1 MCRLYP
7 LFVNHLRD
15 RMKLSRHILPLLMV
29 LCILLS
35 CARQAET
42 VEVKPLNP
50 DSVPMMVTHNVRTLI
65 SDSGVTQYRI
75 TTPVWYV
82 YDGGQNPHWNFPK
95 GAFLEQ
101 FDKKFKV
108 VATVRCDS
116 ARYNTAEQLWR
127 LDGNVRIQNVEGD
140 LIVTNQMFWDQR
152 WDEVRSDSFVHIEKP
167 DRVIEGYGFR
177 SNQAMTRYRLNKVMA
192 ILPID
197 ENRMPGSGAASAAP
211 ADSTSN

>member
-1 MCRLYP
+1 
-7 LFVNHLRD
+7 
-15 RMKLSRHILPLLMV
+15 MKTSRHILLTLLLMGMM
-29 LCILLS
+29 LS
-35 CARQAET
+35 CARQTDT
-42 VEVKPLNP
+42 VAPKPINP

-82 YDGGQNPHWNFPK
+82 YDGGKEPHWNFPE
-95 GAFLEQ
+95 GAYLEQ

-108 VATVRCDS
+108 IATVRCDS
-116 ARYNTAEQLWR
+116 ARYNTVEQLWR
-127 LDGNVRIQNVEGD
+127 LDGNVNIQNIEGD

-152 WDEVRSDSFVHIEKP
+152 WDEVRSDSFVHIEKV

-177 SNQAMTRYRLNKVMA
+177 SNQAMTRYHLNKVMA

-197 ENRMPGSGAASAAP
+197 ESRMRGNSPAAAP
-211 ADSTSN
+211 ADTTHTTAAEN